1 MLVMYCANCGS
12 IVSEDKNFCGN
23 CGAPVN
29 PQAAQ
34 IPAQQ
39 NAVVNE
45 VPAGTDAPVVNKKKK
60 ASVGSV
66 ITAIVCILIDVIS
79 LLFGF
84 VVLCLSGLISFIAPF
99 GMMIGAYYEETY
111 LLAFITLGISAL
123 ACAAAIMG
131 IASSIVNASMS
142 KTEVK
147 KVKPVLML
155 LPFAFTVG
163 SLILNVIPLVFYANM

>member
-1 MLVMYCANCGS
+1 MYCANCGS
-12 IVSEDKNFCGN
+12 IVSEDKNYCGN

-123 ACAAAIMG
+123 ACTAALMG
-131 IASSIVNASMS
+131 IASSIVNVSMS
-142 KTEVK
+142 KKEMK
-147 KVKPVLML
+147 KFKPVLML

>member
-1 MLVMYCANCGS
+1 MYCANCGS
-12 IVSEDKNFCGN
+12 IVSENKYFCGN

-29 PQAAQ
+29 PHAAQ
-34 IPAQQ
+34 IPVQQ
-39 NAVVNE
+39 NAVVKE
-45 VPAGTDAPVVNKKKK
+45 VPAGTDAPVANKKKK

-123 ACAAAIMG
+123 ACTAALMG
-131 IASSIVNASMS
+131 IASSIVNVSMS
-142 KTEVK
+142 KKEMRK
-147 KVKPVLML
+147 FKPVFML

>member
-1 MLVMYCANCGS
+1 MYCANCGS
-12 IVSEDKNFCGN
+12 IVSENKNFCGN

-34 IPAQQ
+34 IPVQQ
-39 NAVVNE
+39 NAVVKE

-123 ACAAAIMG
+123 ACTAALMG
-131 IASSIVNASMS
+131 IASSIVNVSMS
-142 KTEVK
+142 KKEVK
-147 KVKPVLML
+147 KFKPYFKL

>member
-1 MLVMYCANCGS
+1 MYCANCGS
-12 IVSEDKNFCGN
+12 IVSEDKNYCGN

-123 ACAAAIMG
+123 ACTAALMG
-131 IASSIVNASMS
+131 IASSIVNVSMS
-142 KTEVK
+142 KKEMK
-147 KVKPVLML
+147 KFKPVFML

>member
-1 MLVMYCANCGS
+1 MYCANCGS
-12 IVSEDKNFCGN
+12 IVSENKNFCGN

-34 IPAQQ
+34 IPVQQ
-39 NAVVNE
+39 NAVVKE

-66 ITAIVCILIDVIS
+66 ITAIVCILIDVIN

-84 VVLCLSGLISFIAPF
+84 VVLCLSAIMSFIAPF

-111 LLAFITLGISAL
+111 LLAFITVGISAL
-123 ACAAAIMG
+123 ACTAAIMG
-131 IASSIVNASMS
+131 IASSIVNVSMS
-142 KTEVK
+142 KKEVK
-147 KVKPVLML
+147 KVKPVFML

>member
-1 MLVMYCANCGS
+1 MYCANCGS
-12 IVSEDKNFCGN
+12 IVSEDKNYCGN

-84 VVLCLSGLISFIAPF
+84 VVLSLSALISFIAPF

-123 ACAAAIMG
+123 ACTAALMG
-131 IASSIVNASMS
+131 IASSIVNVSMS
-142 KTEVK
+142 KKEEK
-147 KVKPVLML
+147 KFKPVLML

>member
-1 MLVMYCANCGS
+1 MYCANCGS
-12 IVSEDKNFCGN
+12 IVSENKNFCGN

-34 IPAQQ
+34 IPVQQ
-39 NAVVNE
+39 NAVVKE

-123 ACAAAIMG
+123 ACTAALMG
-131 IASSIVNASMS
+131 IASSIVNVSMS
-142 KTEVK
+142 KKEVK
-147 KVKPVLML
+147 KVKPVFML

>member
-1 MLVMYCANCGS
+1 MYCANCGS
-12 IVSEDKNFCGN
+12 IVSENKNFCGN

-34 IPAQQ
+34 LPVQQ

-123 ACAAAIMG
+123 ACTAALMG
-131 IASSIVNASMS
+131 IASSIVNVSMS
-142 KTEVK
+142 KKEVK
-147 KVKPVLML
+147 KFKPVLML

>member
-1 MLVMYCANCGS
+1 MYCANCGS
-12 IVSEDKNFCGN
+12 IVSENKNFCGN

-29 PQAAQ
+29 PQATQ

-123 ACAAAIMG
+123 ACTAALMG
-131 IASSIVNASMS
+131 IASSIVNVSMS
-142 KTEVK
+142 KKEMK
-147 KVKPVLML
+147 KFKPVFML

-163 SLILNVIPLVFYANM
+163 SLILNAIPLVFYANM

>member
-1 MLVMYCANCGS
+1 MYCAKCGS
-12 IVSEDKNFCGN
+12 IVSENKNFCGN

-34 IPAQQ
+34 IPVQQ
-39 NAVVNE
+39 NAVVKE

-79 LLFGF
+79 LLFGL
-84 VVLCLSGLISFIAPF
+84 VVLCISALMSLIAPF

-123 ACAAAIMG
+123 ACTVALMG
-131 IASSIVNASMS
+131 IASSIVNVSMS
-142 KTEVK
+142 KKEMK
-147 KVKPVLML
+147 KFKPVFML

>member
-12 IVSEDKNFCGN
+12 IVSEDKNYCGN

-34 IPAQQ
+34 IPVQQ
-39 NAVVNE
+39 NAVVKE

-123 ACAAAIMG
+123 ACTAALMG
-131 IASSIVNASMS
+131 IASSIVNVSMS
-142 KTEVK
+142 KKEMK
-147 KVKPVLML
+147 KFKPVFML

>member
-1 MLVMYCANCGS
+1 MYCANCGS
-12 IVSEDKNFCGN
+12 IVSENKNFCGN

-29 PQAAQ
+29 PQGAQ
-34 IPAQQ
+34 IPVQQ
-39 NAVVNE
+39 NAVVKE

-60 ASVGSV
+60 VSVGSV

-84 VVLCLSGLISFIAPF
+84 VVLSLSALISFIAPF

-111 LLAFITLGISAL
+111 LLAFITVGISAL

-142 KTEVK
+142 KKEVK

>member
-1 MLVMYCANCGS
+1 MYCANCGS
-12 IVSEDKNFCGN
+12 IVSENKNYCGN

-29 PQAAQ
+29 PHAAQ
-34 IPAQQ
+34 IPVQQ
-39 NAVVNE
+39 NAVVND
-45 VPAGTDAPVVNKKKK
+45 VPVVNKKKK

-66 ITAIVCILIDVIS
+66 ITAIVCILIDVIN

-84 VVLCLSGLISFIAPF
+84 VVLSLSALMSFIAPF

-111 LLAFITLGISAL
+111 LLAFITVGISAL
-123 ACAAAIMG
+123 ACTAAIMG
-131 IASSIVNASMS
+131 IASSIVNVSMS
-142 KTEVK
+142 KKEVK
-147 KVKPVLML
+147 KVKPVFML

>member
-1 MLVMYCANCGS
+1 MYCANCGS
-12 IVSEDKNFCGN
+12 IVSENKNFCGN

-29 PQAAQ
+29 PQDAQ
-34 IPAQQ
+34 IPVQQ
-39 NAVVNE
+39 NAVVKE

-79 LLFGF
+79 LLFGL
-84 VVLCLSGLISFIAPF
+84 VVLCLSGLMSFIAPF

-123 ACAAAIMG
+123 ACTAALMG
-131 IASSIVNASMS
+131 IASSIVNVSMS
-142 KTEVK
+142 KKEVIEF
-147 KVKPVLML
+147 KPVFML

>member
-1 MLVMYCANCGS
+1 MYCANCGS
-12 IVSEDKNFCGN
+12 IVSEDKNYCGN

-123 ACAAAIMG
+123 ACTAALMG
-131 IASSIVNASMS
+131 IASSIVNVSMS
-142 KTEVK
+142 KKEVK
-147 KVKPVLML
+147 KFKPVFML

>member
-1 MLVMYCANCGS
+1 MYCANCGS
-12 IVSEDKNFCGN
+12 IVSEDKNYCGN

-29 PQAAQ
+29 PHAAQ
-34 IPAQQ
+34 IPVQQ
-39 NAVVNE
+39 NAVVKE

-84 VVLCLSGLISFIAPF
+84 VVLSLSGIISFIAPF

-123 ACAAAIMG
+123 ACTAALMG
-131 IASSIVNASMS
+131 IASSIVNVSMS
-142 KTEVK
+142 KKEK
-147 KVKPVLML
+147 KKFKPVFML

>member
-1 MLVMYCANCGS
+1 MYCANCGS

>member
-1 MLVMYCANCGS
+1 MYCANCGS
-12 IVSEDKNFCGN
+12 IVSENKNYCN

-34 IPAQQ
+34 IPVQQ
-39 NAVVNE
+39 NAVVKE

-84 VVLCLSGLISFIAPF
+84 VVLSLSALMSFIAPF

-111 LLAFITLGISAL
+111 LLAFITVGISAL
-123 ACAAAIMG
+123 ACTAAIMG
-131 IASSIVNASMS
+131 IASSIVNVSMS
-142 KTEVK
+142 KKEVK

>member
-1 MLVMYCANCGS
+1 MYCAKCGS
-12 IVSEDKNFCGN
+12 IVSENKNFCGN

-34 IPAQQ
+34 IPVHQ

-45 VPAGTDAPVVNKKKK
+45 APDGTDAPVVNKKKK
-60 ASVGSV
+60 ACVGSV

-84 VVLCLSGLISFIAPF
+84 VVLCLSALMSFIAPF

-111 LLAFITLGISAL
+111 LLAFITVGISAL
-123 ACAAAIMG
+123 ACTAAIMG
-131 IASSIVNASMS
+131 IASSIVNVSMS
-142 KTEVK
+142 KKEVK
-147 KVKPVLML
+147 KVKPVFML

>member
-1 MLVMYCANCGS
+1 MYCANCGS
-12 IVSEDKNFCGN
+12 IVSENKNFCGN

-34 IPAQQ
+34 LPVQQ

-123 ACAAAIMG
+123 ACTAALMG

-142 KTEVK
+142 KKEVK

>member
-1 MLVMYCANCGS
+1 MYCANCGS
-12 IVSEDKNFCGN
+12 IVSENKNFCGN

-34 IPAQQ
+34 IPVQQ
-39 NAVVNE
+39 NAVVKE

-84 VVLCLSGLISFIAPF
+84 VVLSLSALMSFIAPF

-123 ACAAAIMG
+123 ACTAALMG
-131 IASSIVNASMS
+131 IASSIVNVSMS
-142 KTEVK
+142 KKEVK
-147 KVKPVLML
+147 KFKPVFML

>member
-1 MLVMYCANCGS
+1 MYCAKCGS
-12 IVSEDKNFCGN
+12 IVSENKNFCGN

-29 PQAAQ
+29 PQTAQ
-34 IPAQQ
+34 TQVQQ
-39 NAVVNE
+39 NSVVNE

-79 LLFGF
+79 LLFGL
-84 VVLCLSGLISFIAPF
+84 VVLCLSALMSVIAPF

-123 ACAAAIMG
+123 ACTAALMG
-131 IASSIVNASMS
+131 IASSIVNVSMS
-142 KTEVK
+142 KKEVK
-147 KVKPVLML
+147 NVKPYFKL

>member
-1 MLVMYCANCGS
+1 MYCANCGS
-12 IVSEDKNFCGN
+12 IVSEDKNYCGN

-84 VVLCLSGLISFIAPF
+84 VVLSLSALISFIAPF

-123 ACAAAIMG
+123 ACTAALMG
-131 IASSIVNASMS
+131 IASSIVNVSMS
-142 KTEVK
+142 KKEMK
-147 KVKPVLML
+147 KFKPVLML

>member
-1 MLVMYCANCGS
+1 MYCANCGS
-12 IVSEDKNFCGN
+12 IVSENKNYCGN

-29 PQAAQ
+29 PQTAQ
-34 IPAQQ
+34 IPVQQ

-45 VPAGTDAPVVNKKKK
+45 VPAGIDAPVVNKKKK
-60 ASVGSV
+60 VSVGSV

-84 VVLCLSGLISFIAPF
+84 VVLSISALMSFIAPF

-111 LLAFITLGISAL
+111 LLAFITVGISAL
-123 ACAAAIMG
+123 ACTAALMG
-131 IASSIVNASMS
+131 IASSIVNVSMS
-142 KTEVK
+142 KKEVK
-147 KVKPVLML
+147 KVKSVLML

>member
-1 MLVMYCANCGS
+1 MYCANCGS
-12 IVSEDKNFCGN
+12 IVSENKNFCGN

-34 IPAQQ
+34 IPVQQ
-39 NAVVNE
+39 NAVVKE

-66 ITAIVCILIDVIS
+66 ITAIVCIFIDVIS

-123 ACAAAIMG
+123 ACTAALMG
-131 IASSIVNASMS
+131 IASSIVNVSMS
-142 KTEVK
+142 KKEMK
-147 KVKPVLML
+147 KFKPVLML

>member
-1 MLVMYCANCGS
+1 MYVMYCANCGS
-12 IVSEDKNFCGN
+12 IVSENKNYCGN

-29 PQAAQ
+29 QQAVQ
-34 IPAQQ
+34 TPVQQ
-39 NAVVNE
+39 NTVVNE
-45 VPAGTDAPVVNKKKK
+45 VPAGTNAPVVNKKKK

-66 ITAIVCILIDVIS
+66 ITAIICILIDVIN

-84 VVLCLSGLISFIAPF
+84 VVLCLSALMSFIAPF

-111 LLAFITLGISAL
+111 LLAFITVGISAL
-123 ACAAAIMG
+123 ACTAAIMG
-131 IASSIVNASMS
+131 IASSIVNVSMS
-142 KTEVK
+142 KKEVK
-147 KVKPVLML
+147 KVKPFFML

>member
-1 MLVMYCANCGS
+1 MYCAKCGS
-12 IVSEDKNFCGN
+12 IVSENKNFCGN

-34 IPAQQ
+34 IPVHQ

-45 VPAGTDAPVVNKKKK
+45 VPDGTDAPVVNKKKK

-84 VVLCLSGLISFIAPF
+84 VVLCLSALMSFIAPF

-111 LLAFITLGISAL
+111 LLAFITVGIL
-123 ACAAAIMG
+123 
-131 IASSIVNASMS
+131 VYLFLQF
-142 KTEVK
+142 KTVFHIKTPEVCPTSG
-147 KVKPVLML
+147 VHFNFPG
-155 LPFAFTVG
+155 P
-163 SLILNVIPLVFYANM
+163 

>member
-1 MLVMYCANCGS
+1 MYCAHCGS
-12 IVSEDKNFCGN
+12 LVSENKNYCGN

-29 PQAAQ
+29 PLAAQ
-34 IPAQQ
+34 VPVQQ
-39 NAVVNE
+39 NAVINE
-45 VPAGTDAPVVNKKKK
+45 VPAGTDAPFVNKKKK

-84 VVLCLSGLISFIAPF
+84 VVLCLSALISFIAPF

-131 IASSIVNASMS
+131 IVSSVVNVSMS
-142 KTEVK
+142 KQEVK

>member
-1 MLVMYCANCGS
+1 MYCANCGS
-12 IVSEDKNFCGN
+12 IVSENKNFCGN

-84 VVLCLSGLISFIAPF
+84 VVLSLSALISFIAPF

-123 ACAAAIMG
+123 ACTAALMG
-131 IASSIVNASMS
+131 IASSIVNVSMS
-142 KTEVK
+142 KKEVK
-147 KVKPVLML
+147 KFKPVFML

>member
-1 MLVMYCANCGS
+1 MYCANCGS
-12 IVSEDKNFCGN
+12 IVDENKKFCGN

-34 IPAQQ
+34 IPVQQ

-45 VPAGTDAPVVNKKKK
+45 VPTGTDAPVVNKKKK

-79 LLFGF
+79 LGFGSI
-84 VVLCLSGLISFIAPF
+84 VLCLSALMSLIAPF

-111 LLAFITLGISAL
+111 LLAFIAVGISAL

-131 IASSIVNASMS
+131 IVSSVVNVSMS
-142 KTEVK
+142 KQEVK

>member
-12 IVSEDKNFCGN
+12 IVSEDKNYCGN

-123 ACAAAIMG
+123 ACTAALMG
-131 IASSIVNASMS
+131 IASSIVNVSMS
-142 KTEVK
+142 KKEVK
-147 KVKPVLML
+147 KFKPVFML

>member
-12 IVSEDKNFCGN
+12 IVSEDKNYCGN

-123 ACAAAIMG
+123 ACTAALMG
-131 IASSIVNASMS
+131 IASSIVNVSMS
-142 KTEVK
+142 KKEMK
-147 KVKPVLML
+147 KFKPVFML

>member
-1 MLVMYCANCGS
+1 MYCANCGS
-12 IVSEDKNFCGN
+12 IVSEDKNYCGN

-84 VVLCLSGLISFIAPF
+84 VVLSLSGIISFIAPF

-123 ACAAAIMG
+123 ACTAALMG
-131 IASSIVNASMS
+131 IASSIVNVSMS
-142 KTEVK
+142 KKEVK

>member
-1 MLVMYCANCGS
+1 MYCANCGS
-12 IVSEDKNFCGN
+12 IVSEDKNYCGN

-45 VPAGTDAPVVNKKKK
+45 VSAGTDAPVVNKKKK

-66 ITAIVCILIDVIS
+66 ITAIVCIIIDVIS

-84 VVLCLSGLISFIAPF
+84 VVLSLSALISFIAPF

-111 LLAFITLGISAL
+111 LLAFITVGISAL

-142 KTEVK
+142 KKEVK

>member
-1 MLVMYCANCGS
+1 MYCANCGS
-12 IVSEDKNFCGN
+12 IVSEDKNYCGN

-29 PQAAQ
+29 PQATQ

-84 VVLCLSGLISFIAPF
+84 VVLSLSALISFIAPF

-111 LLAFITLGISAL
+111 LLAFITVGISAL

-142 KTEVK
+142 KKEVK

>member
-1 MLVMYCANCGS
+1 MYCANCGS
-12 IVSEDKNFCGN
+12 IVSEDKNYCGN

-84 VVLCLSGLISFIAPF
+84 VVLSLSALISFIAPF

-123 ACAAAIMG
+123 ACTAALMG

-142 KTEVK
+142 KKEVK

>member
-12 IVSEDKNFCGN
+12 IVSEDKNYCGN

-84 VVLCLSGLISFIAPF
+84 VVLSLSALISFIAPF

-123 ACAAAIMG
+123 ACTAALMG

-142 KTEVK
+142 KKEVK

>member
-1 MLVMYCANCGS
+1 MRVMYCANCGS
-12 IVSEDKNFCGN
+12 IVSENKFFCGN

-34 IPAQQ
+34 IPVQQ
-39 NAVVNE
+39 NAVVKE

-123 ACAAAIMG
+123 ACTAALMG
-131 IASSIVNASMS
+131 IASSIVNVSMS
-142 KTEVK
+142 KKEVK
-147 KVKPVLML
+147 KFKPVFML

>member
-1 MLVMYCANCGS
+1 MYCANCGS
-12 IVSEDKNFCGN
+12 IVSENKNFCGN

-29 PQAAQ
+29 PQASQ
-34 IPAQQ
+34 IPVQQ
-39 NAVVNE
+39 NAVVKE

-123 ACAAAIMG
+123 ACTAALMG
-131 IASSIVNASMS
+131 IASSIVNVSMS
-142 KTEVK
+142 KKEMK
-147 KVKPVLML
+147 KFKPVFML